1 MKIAYILFDGITL
14 LDFIGIYDPIS
25 RLKSQGFIQDLEWD
39 LCGMTNSIRD
49 SFGLK
54 IEMDKVK
61 PNLSDYQ
68 MVIIPGGDGIR
79 KVVFDK
85 DFIEWIKSAKDTTYK
100 ISICTGSFVLGAA
113 EFLREKTA
121 TTNFKAYKLLEK
133 YCKRVSTKRIVDDKN
148 WLTAG
153 AVSAS
158 IDLGLYICEKLV
170 GKSKTEEIRKNMDY
184 YPSQFEIENV

>member
-1 MKIAYILFDGITL
+1 MKIAYILFDEITL

-25 RLKSQGFIQDLEWD
+25 RMKSQGFIQNLEWD
-39 LCGMTNSIRD
+39 LCGITNSIRD

-85 DFIEWIKSAKDTTYK
+85 DFIE
-100 ISICTGSFVLGAA
+100 
-113 EFLREKTA
+113 
-121 TTNFKAYKLLEK
+121 
-133 YCKRVSTKRIVDDKN
+133 
-148 WLTAG
+148 
-153 AVSAS
+153 
-158 IDLGLYICEKLV
+158 
-170 GKSKTEEIRKNMDY
+170 
-184 YPSQFEIENV
+184 